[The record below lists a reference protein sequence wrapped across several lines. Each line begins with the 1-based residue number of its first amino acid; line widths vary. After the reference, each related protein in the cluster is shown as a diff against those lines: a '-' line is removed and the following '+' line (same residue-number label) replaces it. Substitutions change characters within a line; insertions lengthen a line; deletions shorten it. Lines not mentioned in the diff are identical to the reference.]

1 MSNNSDEQK
10 KLRLMHDFRTQLICL
25 LDELI
30 EQFPE
35 ETDLVFIRI
44 FMRDQIPVSDVLGRY
59 IRDLLPLKE
68 QIESRNGNFFIE
80 NSVLYSQIANS
91 KVNHFKN
98 LWLSD
103 KLDDEDRNIIWDW
116 MTVLTK
122 IADQYY
128 QKFGCIAGWEI

>member
-1 MSNNSDEQK
+1 MSDEQQ
-10 KLRLMHDFRTQLICL
+10 KLNIMHEFRRQLINL

-59 IRDLLPLKE
+59 IRDLLPLKK
-68 QIESRNGNFFIE
+68 QIVEKDGSFFIQ
-80 NSVLYSQIANS
+80 NSVLYSQLAGT
-91 KVNHFKN
+91 KVNHFKT

-103 KLDDEDRNIIWDW
+103 KLDDDDRDIIWQW
-116 MTVLTK
+116 MALLTK

-128 QKFGCIAGWEI
+128 QKFGHVPGWEFNC

>member
-1 MSNNSDEQK
+1 MSSEEQQ
-10 KLRLMHDFRTQLICL
+10 KLRFMHEFRSQLINL

-59 IRDLLPLKE
+59 IRDLLPLKH
-68 QIESRNGNFFIE
+68 QIDQKDSSFFIQ
-80 NSVLYSQIANS
+80 NSVLYTQIADS
-91 KVNHFKN
+91 KVNHFKD

-103 KLDDEDRNIIWDW
+103 KLDDEDRDIIWQW
-116 MTVLTK
+116 MAVLTK

-128 QKFGCIAGWEI
+128 QKFGTISGWGFE

>member
-1 MSNNSDEQK
+1 MSTEEQQ
-10 KLRLMHDFRTQLICL
+10 KLRFMHEFRSQLINL

-44 FMRDQIPVSDVLGRY
+44 FMRDQIPVSDVLGRF
-59 IRDLLPLKE
+59 IRDLLPLKH
-68 QIESRNGNFFIE
+68 QIEQKDSSFFIQ
-80 NSVLYSQIANS
+80 NSVLYTQIADS

-103 KLDDEDRNIIWDW
+103 KLDDEDRDIIWQW
-116 MTVLTK
+116 MALLTK

-128 QKFGCIAGWEI
+128 QKFGAIPGWDFN

>member
-1 MSNNSDEQK
+1 MSTEEQQ
-10 KLRLMHDFRTQLICL
+10 KLRLMHEFRSQLINL

-59 IRDLLPLKE
+59 IRDLLPLKN
-68 QIESRNGNFFIE
+68 QIEQKDSSFFIQ
-80 NSVLYSQIANS
+80 NSVLYTQIADS

-103 KLDDEDRNIIWDW
+103 KLDDDDRDIIWQW
-116 MTVLTK
+116 MALLTK

-128 QKFGCIAGWEI
+128 QKFGTIPGWDFN

>member
-1 MSNNSDEQK
+1 MSTEEQQ
-10 KLRLMHDFRTQLICL
+10 KLRLMHEFRSQLINL

-59 IRDLLPLKE
+59 IRDLLPLKQ
-68 QIESRNGNFFIE
+68 QIEQKDSSFFIQ
-80 NSVLYSQIANS
+80 NSVLYSQIADS

-98 LWLSD
+98 LWLSE
-103 KLDDEDRNIIWDW
+103 KLDNEDRDIIWQW
-116 MTVLTK
+116 MAVLTK

-128 QKFGCIAGWEI
+128 QKFGTIPGWDFE